1 MSVTNTQQLFEHELR
16 DIYYAEQKLVQALGQ
31 LASESINPQAQQA
44 FTQHQ
49 TETQNHVRRL
59 EQVFQLLGQTPQAQ
73 TCQGIEGLIK
83 EKQAFA
89 KENPTPEILQIF
101 NIGAGEKSEHYEI
114 SAYEGMISLAQQI
127 GQPQVV
133 QLLQQNLQE
142 EQAALQK
149 LKSIAQSMNP
159 HTSAGSHR
167 AASSANAG

>member
-1 MSVTNTQQLFEHELR
+1 LEHELR

-31 LASESINPQAQQA
+31 LASESIIPQAQQA

-49 TETQNHVRRL
+49 RETEGHVRRL
-59 EQVFQLLGQTPQAQ
+59 EQVFQLLGQQPQAQ

-89 KENPTPEILQIF
+89 KENPSPEILQIF

-114 SAYEGMISLAQQI
+114 SAYEGIISLAQQC

-149 LKSIAQSMNP
+149 LKAIAQSMSSQ
-159 HTSAGSHR
+159 TQMSGYS